1 MADTAKTLQ
10 ILLPIQ
16 IDGISALQ
24 IYMAYL
30 EGCTAKDI
38 DARTTKYVKFVQ
50 WVQSVNEHFDYA
62 ILEKY
67 SAFLRRSGNA
77 ESTIK
82 VKISNIRQFLSS
94 AESKGILSNCVYYAK
109 RGRRSST
116 QNYVPT
122 VIPHEDSTQQNQ
134 EQNQEQPKRRGRKK
148 KVVEVTPNEVI
159 IEQVA
164 SSTPTQE
171 TQQEQPKSRRGRNGF
186 KKTFLY
192 DLFQIRSGIFS
203 VEILK
208 KSFRKLATTFH
219 PDHTNGS
226 QEQFLAC
233 KEAYEYLMD
242 TINRNSYDVYTQ
254 NAQSLNSSEISTFV
268 HSIYHRIGGYSAIM
282 I

>member
-1 MADTAKTLQ
+1 MTDTTKTLQ

-38 DARTTKYVKFVQ
+38 DARTAKYIKFIQ
-50 WVQSVNEHFDYA
+50 WVYDTCEHLDYA

-67 SAFLRRSGNA
+67 GAFLRRSGNA

-82 VKISNIRQFLSS
+82 VKISNIRQFLSV
-94 AESKGILSNCVYYAK
+94 AEDKGLLSNCVYYAK
-109 RGRRSST
+109 RGRHSST
-116 QNYVPT
+116 RTYVPT
-122 VIPHEDSTQQNQ
+122 IIEHEESTQ
-134 EQNQEQPKRRGRKK
+134 QEQPKSRRGRKK
-148 KVVEVTPNEVI
+148 KVVVVPPNEVV
-159 IEQVA
+159 EQA
-164 SSTPTQE
+164 TSSTYTP
-171 TQQEQPKSRRGRNGF
+171 EQSKSRRGRNGF

-192 DLFQIRSGIFS
+192 DLFQIHNGVFS
-203 VEILK
+203 VELLK

-226 QEQFLAC
+226 QEKFLAC
-233 KEAYEYLMD
+233 KEAYDYLMD

-254 NAQSLNSSEISTFV
+254 NAQSLNSNAISAFV
-268 HSIYHRIGGYSAIM
+268 HSIYHRIGGYSSIM
-282 I
+282 V